1 MKRFLQWKNIWMYH
15 VWLRS
20 FMVCLCLVLAGVS
33 AWGQDS
39 FGDFD
44 VTGKITNATYKDG
57 VLTISGSGVTVRNKD
72 PKTATSDRI
81 VIKGGEEASPIEVI
95 FAGLNI
101 EGPTIKSFD
110 GYPAVK
116 VSENSY
122 IKLTLKEENILKGSE
137 CSFVNTAALS
147 VSSNAH
153 LEITGDGK
161 LTTNAKNIGIGGDAL
176 KNQEPSTRYSITIS
190 GGEIH
195 ANTTNSGESAAIGG
209 YGNNISININGGKI
223 FTSTSSGSSSW
234 QEAWGIG
241 GNDCTINISGG
252 EINTSKAGCGIGGE
266 NSTINITS
274 GIININ
280 TSNGGQVG
288 LGSMDKSSNITI
300 EGGYII
306 IDNSLSSTGNA
317 HGTSIQGKLLST
329 GEKGNAIIIA
339 KSSNKKDEDVILES
353 VNKDNWNMI
362 LLEYPKSN
370 SNKEIDVEG
379 YVYGNVSL
387 EQDFIIKEDYSLII
401 DPKSEFTLNNYT
413 VINNGRI
420 YFAYEKQSLKN
431 SISTENGNRYFQVF
445 YDLTGI
451 PEELKDGILTNQYIE
466 SDGKIEKKE
475 MYSTKD
481 PFLFAKKGD
490 QVTLKWKEDGNLSMT
505 IQDGKS
511 TIDVPEHNGW
521 LLTDFKVRTTKNGDD
536 IPVNNLTFT
545 MPDEAVTIYDIE
557 LEKKS
562 YNIITGSVTEGLEV
576 HFEDKEGNVITKSLP
591 GEDVFVIVSAPG
603 YSSFDI
609 SSIEYGSSAWYS
621 FSKQIISEDD
631 GEYKFTMPKYE
642 VKVGV
647 QGNVSGDKISYKL
660 CVDKPENGEIIVG
673 YGDGV
678 DKENLYYKDL
688 IKVSTKPD
696 EGYKLT
702 SLVYSYQENGE
713 TKTVP
718 IEKGSFTMPAAD
730 VTISATFDP
739 IQYQVMIADDIQHGN
754 VVANQ
759 QTAAAGSVIKLT
771 VTPETGYQISE
782 LYYKVESSEDAV
794 PISNNSFEM
803 PAANVTV
810 YATFEAIKYRVSISD
825 DIENGTVT
833 ASTMEAA
840 ADETILLTVTP
851 ANGYQLD
858 KLYYIATG
866 TTTEVPITGTTF
878 TMPAANVT
886 VYATFT
892 EKEDPTDPEEPVD
905 PPVVDPTNYYNIY
918 NETTYDFI
926 DVSFSRNVVREGGSV
941 NVYLGIPE
949 GLDPAA
955 VTLMFKRGMYN
966 NWETLDEGVQPGEY
980 PINNI
985 WSDIYVK
992 AVVDESYIDPN
1003 PDENHIYIDLSETN
1017 DSIWLYTERKLV
1029 EEGKSAVIQAEVAK
1043 SCQNKEICY
1052 MYKRTVLGEWKEMPK
1067 DYSINQYVVRDI
1079 TTDIYVKAY
1088 FVFDKQDPTTAKN
1101 PHHVYADITTTCEG
1115 LYLDATRH
1123 KVADEGDTKV
1133 FLYVKKGFETKDAR
1147 YQFKRGLKGEWED
1160 LVPGIEQNT
1169 FQVTDI
1175 EGDIYLKGIDA
1186 IYTGTEDIDG
1196 MVRVYTKDGSLFV
1209 YTAQPE
1215 EISVVSMT
1223 GVTVKR
1229 TQQTGLQFYP
1239 LNQGIY
1245 VVRVGEQVFK
1255 VRVK

>member
-1 MKRFLQWKNIWMYH
+1 MKRFLQRKNTWMYH

-20 FMVCLCLVLAGVS
+20 FMVCLCLALAGVS

-44 VTGKITNATYKDG
+44 VTGETKNAAYENG
-57 VLTISGSGVTVRNKD
+57 ILTISGSGVTVKNKT
-72 PKTATSDRI
+72 PETATSDRI

-95 FAGLNI
+95 FAGVNI

-387 EQDFIIKEDYSLII
+387 EQDFIIEEDYSLII

-445 YDLTGI
+445 YDLAGI
-451 PEELKDGILTNQYIE
+451 PEELKEGILTNQYIE

-490 QVTLKWKEDGNLSMT
+490 QVTLKWKD
-505 IQDGKS
+505 
-511 TIDVPEHNGW
+511 DVRQSPLPVYNGW
-521 LLTDFKVRTTKNGDD
+521 ILKSFKVKKTATGES
-536 IPVNNLTFT
+536 IPVDENLTFT
-545 MPDEAVTIYDIE
+545 MSDESITIYDIQ
-557 LEKKS
+557 LEKRK
-562 YNIITGSVTEGLEV
+562 YEINTKLPIPKGFEVFYENENGEVITESVWGEDVYVVITAPGYAGLTVEGVKYQSSIFGSATTDVEQSGNKYKFEMPKFDTQVKVDGTATDQKTFKLSIDDCKNGEIKVTYGEDVTEGEL
-576 HFEDKEGNVITKSLP
+576 H
-591 GEDVFVIVSAPG
+591 
-603 YSSFDI
+603 
-609 SSIEYGSSAWYS
+609 
-621 FSKQIISEDD
+621 
-631 GEYKFTMPKYE
+631 
-642 VKVGV
+642 
-647 QGNVSGDKISYKL
+647 
-660 CVDKPENGEIIVG
+660 
-673 YGDGV
+673 
-678 DKENLYYKDL
+678 YKDL
-688 IKVSTKPD
+688 INVAAEPD
-696 EGYKLT
+696 EGYGLK
-702 SLVYSYQENGE
+702 SLVYSYEENGSPV
-713 TKTVP
+713 TKD
-718 IEKGSFTMPAAD
+718 IENGSFTMPAAD
-730 VTISATFDP
+730 VTISATFAP
-739 IQYQVMIADDIQHGN
+739 IQYQVRIDADIQHGV
-754 VVANQ
+754 VVATP
-759 QTAAAGSVIKLT
+759 QTTAAGSVIKLT
-771 VTPETGYQISE
+771 VTPETGYQIKE
-782 LYYKVESSEDAV
+782 LYYKEEGSEEAFT
-794 PISNNSFEM
+794 INNNSFEM
-803 PAANVTV
+803 PAADVTV
-810 YATFEAIKYRVSISD
+810 YATFEAIKYQVSISG

-833 ASTMEAA
+833 ASPTEATVG
-840 ADETILLTVTP
+840 ETITLTVTP
-851 ANGYQLD
+851 NNGYQLD

-866 TTTEVPITGTTF
+866 TTTEVPITGMTF

-905 PPVVDPTNYYNIY
+905 PPVDPTKYYNIY
-918 NETTYDFI
+918 DVTEYDFI

-941 NVYLGIPE
+941 NVYLRIPE

-955 VTLMFKRGMYN
+955 VTLMFKRGMYY

-1101 PHHVYADITTTCEG
+1101 PHHVYADITATCEG

-1186 IYTGTEDIDG
+1186 VYTGTEDIDG

-1229 TQQTGLQFYP
+1229 TRQTGLQSYP

>member
-1 MKRFLQWKNIWMYH
+1 MKRFLQRKNTWMYH

-20 FMVCLCLVLAGVS
+20 FMVCLCLALAGVS
-33 AWGQDS
+33 AWGQDIEE
-39 FGDFD
+39 DFIVD
-44 VTGKITNATYKDG
+44 GPQDSYTYTSG
-57 VLTISGSGVTVRNKD
+57 ILTITGSEVTVKNRILD
-72 PKTATSDRI
+72 VATSDRI
-81 VIKGGEEASPIEVI
+81 VIKGGEEASPIVVTL
-95 FAGLNI
+95 AGVNI
-101 EGPTIKSFD
+101 KIPEMVNMSTIEIEEGSN
-110 GYPAVK
+110 V
-116 VSENSY
+116 
-122 IKLTLKEENILKGSE
+122 KLTIENKNNLETPYLGISGDYSP
-137 CSFVNTAALS
+137 ALC
-147 VSSNAH
+147 VKANVT
-153 LEITGDGK
+153 LEIIGK
-161 LTTNAKNIGIGGDAL
+161 DEAAELNAISDNIAIGGKD
-176 KNQEPSTRYSITIS
+176 NDNSVITIS
-190 GGEIH
+190 GGKIC
-195 ANTTNSGESAAIGG
+195 AKARGTSDNIAAIGG
-209 YGNNISININGGKI
+209 FGYENVINIKGGTIDASATTKGPQGWCIGGANGSINIFGGVI
-223 FTSTSSGSSSW
+223 TTSDSGSS
-234 QEAWGIG
+234 GIG
-241 GNDCTINISGG
+241 GNNSEVTITGGSIDINTRTGGGIGIGSYDKSSIIKISGG
-252 EINTSKAGCGIGGE
+252 F
-266 NSTINITS
+266 IT
-274 GIININ
+274 
-280 TSNGGQVG
+280 V
-288 LGSMDKSSNITI
+288 
-300 EGGYII
+300 
-306 IDNSLSSTGNA
+306 DNSLTPTGA
-317 HGTSIQGKLLST
+317 HGTSIQGKSLTT
-329 GEKGNAIIIA
+329 GPNGNVIIIA
-339 KSSNKKDEDVILES
+339 KSSNIKNEDVILES
-353 VNKDNWNMI
+353 EDKDKWNMI

-387 EQDFIIKEDYSLII
+387 EQDFTIEEDYSLII
-401 DPKSEFTLNNYT
+401 DPKSELTLNSYT

-420 YFAYEKQSLKN
+420 YFAYEKQGLKN
-431 SISTENGNRYFQVF
+431 SISTGNGNKCFQIF
-445 YDLTGI
+445 YDLDGI

-475 MYSTKD
+475 MYSTED
-481 PFLFAKKGD
+481 PFLFAKEGD
-490 QVTLKWKEDGNLSMT
+490 QVTLKWKEDGDLSMT
-505 IQDGKS
+505 VQDGKS
-511 TIDVPEHNGW
+511 TINVPEHNGW
-521 LLTDFKVRTTKNGDD
+521 LLTDFKVKTTKNGDD

-562 YNIITGSVTEGLEV
+562 YNIIIGNISEGLEV
-576 HFEDKEGNVITKSLP
+576 HFEDKDGNVITESLP
-591 GEDVFVIVSAPG
+591 GEEVFVIVSAPG
-603 YSSFDI
+603 YVSFDV
-609 SSIEYGSSAWYS
+609 SRVEYGSSDRAWY
-621 FSKQIISEDD
+621 FLSKQTISED
-631 GEYKFTMPKYE
+631 GGKYKFTMPKYE

-647 QGNVSGDKISYKL
+647 QGNVFGNKISYEL
-660 CVDKPENGEIIVG
+660 LVDKPENGEIIVG

-678 DKENLYYKDL
+678 DKGNLYYKDL

-718 IEKGSFTMPAAD
+718 VENGSFTMPAAD

-739 IQYQVMIADDIQHGN
+739 IQYQVTIAGDIQHGN
-754 VVANQ
+754 VVAIP
-759 QTAAAGSVIKLT
+759 QTAAAGSVINLT
-771 VTPETGYQISE
+771 VTSETGYQIKE
-782 LYYKVESSEDAV
+782 LYYKEEGSENTV
-794 PISNNSFEM
+794 TISNNSFEM

-810 YATFEAIKYRVSISD
+810 YATFEAIKYRVSISGS
-825 DIENGTVT
+825 IENGTVT
-833 ASTMEAA
+833 ASPTEATVG
-840 ADETILLTVTP
+840 ETITLTVTP
-851 ANGYQLD
+851 NNGYQLD

-866 TTTEVPITGTTF
+866 TTTTEVPITGMTF

-886 VYATFT
+886 VYATFK

-905 PPVVDPTNYYNIY
+905 PPVDPINYYNIY

-926 DVSFSRNVVREGGSV
+926 DVSFSRNVVREGGSI
-941 NVYLGIPE
+941 NVYLEIPE
-949 GLDPAA
+949 GLDPTA
-955 VTLMFKRGMYN
+955 VTLMYKRGMYN

-1029 EEGKSAVIQAEVAK
+1029 EEGKTAVIQAEVAK
-1043 SCQNKEICY
+1043 SCQNKEIRY

-1101 PHHVYADITTTCEG
+1101 PHHVYADITATCEG

-1175 EGDIYLKGIDA
+1175 EGDIYLKGMDA
-1186 IYTGTEDIDG
+1186 VYTGTEDIDG

-1229 TQQTGLQFYP
+1229 TRQTGLQSYP

-1245 VVRVGEQVFK
+1245 VVCVGEQVFK